1 MVKSTIQQ
9 EVFFADWIDLFA
21 YDEVNDRHVIAA
33 IYRHETGVSVID
45 DWDGFGQKTTGSGTL
60 KVHQVHLPAS
70 HLIPFDQR
78 FKYQTAFL
86 SGGASCN
93 FNGYCA
99 CRG

>member
-1 MVKSTIQQ
+1 M
-9 EVFFADWIDLFA
+9 
-21 YDEVNDRHVIAA
+21 IAA

-78 FKYQTAFL
+78 FKYQTAFYQVVHL
-86 SGGASCN
+86 ATLGPDSPAWATGSSRLAIRSPRHSCSCCSGWA
-93 FNGYCA
+93 A
-99 CRG
+99 TR